1 MLRVLRALDRAG
13 VEYVLIGA
21 TAMGVHGVVRG
32 TEHVDLLL
40 QATAENIRR
49 LRAALAAAYPGDPGA
64 RRIRSGDLLG
74 DYPAVRF
81 GPADSDLYLD
91 LLTKLDEFASFESV
105 EAVTTKV
112 EGVRVRVATPRALYR
127 LKAGTLR
134 PLDQRDAAILRRRF
148 DLEEGD

>member
-1 MLRVLRALDRAG
+1 MDQAEVLRVLRALDRVG

-21 TAMGVHGVVRG
+21 TAMGVHGVLRG
-32 TEHVDLLL
+32 TEDVELLL
-40 QATAENIRR
+40 KATAENIRR
-49 LRAALAAAYPGDPGA
+49 RRTRAIPVWSKSEATT
-64 RRIRSGDLLG
+64 LLG

-91 LLTKLDEFASFESV
+91 LPTKLGELASFESV
-105 EAVTTKV
+105 EAVTSMI
-112 EGVRVRVATPRALYR
+112 EGFRVRVATPRALYR

-134 PLDQRDAAILRRRF
+134 PLDQRDAAILQRRF